1 MSFVVFQTLARLA
14 ASVATSH
21 SHCWFVAGHLNM
33 RKDVIINI
41 WGHGAEIARVISD
54 KIEGIAQKQDRASG
68 MTNMDAS
75 PAQHRSRRSAD
86 RLAPTERLFDALSL
100 LLAHRVARVQ
110 GGAAIDRGTPPV
122 QALCDWR
129 VALSARR
136 SRHERERIVAFVGA
150 EREAPRARRTIIA
163 FSGLALRE
171 PLASV
176 RSAATTSRC
185 GSPSARASMSIF
197 FSFRHHF
204 GLDRSGRFAH
214 AATSISR
221 QNSLIAAVLEW
232 FQLHFRCRQP
242 LVEIA
247 TANKRPPFVQ
257 EYFDRSPVRDPSED

>member
-1 MSFVVFQTLARLA
+1 MAISRNASRILIWCISPHILHIMSFVVFQTLARLA

-33 RKDVIINI
+33 RKDVIKNI

-68 MTNMDAS
+68 MTNLDAS

-136 SRHERERIVAFVGA
+136 SATNA
-150 EREAPRARRTIIA
+150 N
-163 FSGLALRE
+163 
-171 PLASV
+171 AS
-176 RSAATTSRC
+176 
-185 GSPSARASMSIF
+185 
-197 FSFRHHF
+197 
-204 GLDRSGRFAH
+204 
-214 AATSISR
+214 
-221 QNSLIAAVLEW
+221 
-232 FQLHFRCRQP
+232 
-242 LVEIA
+242 
-247 TANKRPPFVQ
+247 
-257 EYFDRSPVRDPSED
+257 